1 MERQTAVTTVCNLMQ
16 GFASG
21 TGIADAT
28 RPPRRYLWTDAFAVC
43 NFLELAQATGEAR
56 WHDLALALVAQ
67 VHDVLGRHR
76 GDDGRSGWIS
86 GLGESE
92 GRLHPTAG
100 GLRIGKKLAE
110 RRPAERFDER
120 LEWDRDGQYF
130 HYLTK
135 WMHAL
140 CRVGAV
146 TGDATY
152 TRWAA
157 ELMRAAQG
165 AFVHVAAAGSS
176 RMVWKMSIDLTRPQ
190 VASMGHHDPL
200 DGLITA
206 REVQRL
212 IVRQC
217 GPEPHLD
224 LSGEISAFEEMCKGR
239 QWATDDPLGLGG
251 LLFDAGRVLQ
261 MMTGDNAF
269 DDATLVT
276 ELLGD
281 AVAGLNAFAAR
292 SGLNQPAEWRLA
304 FRELGL
310 SIGLNGVARMQHW
323 LGDAA
328 RGRVGNEA
336 GGLLDE
342 LARHHFL
349 AQKIEEFWLQ
359 PHNRDAASWR
369 EHADINAVMLAT
381 SLMPDGFLTL

>member
-1 MERQTAVTTVCNLMQ
+1 MAQQTAVTKVRELMDR
-16 GFASG
+16 FAEE
-21 TGIADAT
+21 TGIGETT
-28 RPPRRYLWTDAFAVC
+28 RPSRRYLWTDAFAVC
-43 NFLELAQATGEAR
+43 NFLELGQTTGEAQ

-67 VHDVLGRHR
+67 VHQVLGRHR

-86 GLGESE
+86 GLGETE

-110 RRPAERFDER
+110 RRPAEPFDER

-130 HYLTK
+130 HYLSK
-135 WMHAL
+135 WVHAL

-146 TGDATY
+146 SGDATY
-152 TRWAA
+152 IRWAA

-165 AFVHVAAAGSS
+165 AFVHRTATGSR

-206 REVQRL
+206 REVQRQL
-212 IVRQC
+212 VRQC
-217 GPEPHLD
+217 GPEPGPD
-224 LSGEISAFEEMCKGR
+224 LAGEIATFAGMCEGR

-261 MMTGDNAF
+261 MMAGDNAF
-269 DDATLVT
+269 DGATLVT

-292 SGLNQPAEWRLA
+292 SGLTQRAEWRLA

-310 SIGLNGVARMQHW
+310 SIGLNGVARMQLW
-323 LGDAA
+323 LGDVA
-328 RGRVGNEA
+328 RERVGSEA
-336 GGLLDE
+336 GRLLDE
-342 LARHHFL
+342 LARHRFL
-349 AQKIEEFWLQ
+349 AEQIEEFWLR
-359 PHNRDAASWR
+359 PDNRDATSWR
-369 EHADINAVMLAT
+369 QHADINAVMLAT